1 MKQLRILFCLFTLGF
16 YCFPQTVSGQD
27 YLLAKKQERSNKLPF
42 QLINNLMIIP
52 VEVNGVELSFIL
64 DSGVSKPILFN
75 LYDQDSIELRDVT
88 QISIK
93 GLGEGEPIEALSSL
107 GNTFKVGGLT
117 NTDQQLYVVLDKDMN
132 FSSSLGVPIHGII
145 GYDIFKDYVVEIN
158 YNRTYIRFHHPDYYE
173 TKNKRNSIS
182 LPLEIENYKAYIK
195 GGVVLQGQ
203 EEIPVKLLM
212 DTGSSDA
219 IWLFSKEEEGL
230 WVPDQNYEDYLGKG
244 LSGSIFGKRTRIEQ
258 VRLGDFVL
266 KDAKAAFPYM
276 ESFQALLNI
285 GDRDGSV
292 GGEILKR
299 FNMVVNY
306 PGQEITLS
314 KNAMF
319 DDPFQFNLAGIELE
333 HAGVRYVAERITNV
347 SGVVRQDDSTFG
359 NVRIELGN
367 QTRVS
372 LVPEI
377 VVSAIRA
384 GSPAE
389 EVGLKDGDVILAVNG
404 KPVHRYKLQEVM
416 GLINAKKGKRV
427 KLLIE
432 RYNKDFLFSFVVDD
446 LFKQ

>member
-1 MKQLRILFCLFTLGF
+1 MKRLTILFCLLALGF
-16 YCFPQTVSGQD
+16 FCFPGSLSGQD
-27 YLLAKKQERSNKLPF
+27 YVLANARERSNKLPF
-42 QLINNLMIIP
+42 KLINNLMIVP
-52 VEVNGVELSFIL
+52 VEVNGVELSFIM

-93 GLGEGEPIEALSSL
+93 GLGEGKPIEALSSL
-107 GNTFKVGGLT
+107 GNTFRIGSLT

-158 YNRTYIRFHHPDYYE
+158 YNRTFIRFHHPDYYQPK
-173 TKNKRNSIS
+173 TNSKAVS
-182 LPLEIENYKAYIK
+182 LPLEIENFKAYIK

-230 WVPDQNYEDYLGKG
+230 WVPEKNYEDYLGKG
-244 LSGSIFGKRTRIEQ
+244 LSGNIFGKRTRIEQ
-258 VRLGDFVL
+258 VRIGDFVL
-266 KDAKAAFPYM
+266 KDAKAAFPDIG
-276 ESFQALLNI
+276 SFQALLNI
-285 GDRDGSV
+285 GDRDGSL
-292 GGEILKR
+292 GGEVLKR
-299 FNMVVNY
+299 FNMVIDY
-306 PGQEITLS
+306 PGQQITLS
-314 KNAMF
+314 KNALF
-319 DDPFQFNLAGIELE
+319 NEPFQFNLAGIELE

-347 SGVVRQDDSTFG
+347 SGVVRKDDSAFG
-359 NVRIELGN
+359 NVQIMLGD

-389 EVGLKDGDVILAVNG
+389 EVGLREGDVILAVNG
-404 KPVHRYKLQEVM
+404 KPVHRYQLQEVM
-416 GLINAKKGKRV
+416 GLINSKKGKRV
-427 KLLIE
+427 RLLIE
-432 RYNKDFLFSFVVDD
+432 RYNKDLLFSFVVDD
-446 LFKQ
+446 LFKE